1 MRIRDKVYEEDWELT
16 SLTALGSTFIAGAHH
31 LFGALAISLIVI
43 QSAFSLNIYIFA
55 IWLMLGVVILM
66 TDLFKGTQIKL
77 SSEVTFGLFFIFGT
91 ILSLLLAEPN
101 SMFFPAT
108 LGRVDIIIYQSLAG
122 LCIGLRFLS
131 TFYYMEYFEQEHTFV
146 RTKGQY
152 TKDQVQQYKDNLIKT
167 DFEYISP
174 EGIKTLQKWIV
185 LLRRMLWPFLLLI
198 IFSALAAL
206 YALMIFYLIPKD
218 SLAEYIIRP
227 SLILAAIIYSV
238 LLIRTNAILPKIV
251 DIDTQADQQQK
262 KNSDTEATEDEIENI
277 LIDNTT

>member
-16 SLTALGSTFIAGAHH
+16 SLTALGSTFIAGVHH

-55 IWLMLGVVILM
+55 IWLVLGVVILM
-66 TDLFKGTQIKL
+66 TDLFKGTQMKL

-91 ILSLLLAEPN
+91 ILSLLLADPN

-146 RTKGQY
+146 RTKSQY
-152 TKDQVQQYKDNLIKT
+152 TKEQVQQYKDNLIKT

-174 EGIKTLQKWIV
+174 KEIKTLQKWVV
-185 LLRRMLWPFLLLI
+185 LFRRMLWPFLLMI
-198 IFSALAAL
+198 VFAAFAAL
-206 YALMIFYLIPKD
+206 YALMIFYLIPED

-227 SLILAAIIYSV
+227 SLILVAIIYSV
-238 LLIRTNAILPKIV
+238 ILIRTNAILPKIV
-251 DIDTQADQQQK
+251 DVDTQDDQQQE
-262 KNSDTEATEDEIENI
+262 KNSDTEITEDEIENI
-277 LIDNTT
+277 SNNKTT

>member
-1 MRIRDKVYEEDWELT
+1 MRIKDKVYEEDWELT
-16 SLTALGSTFIAGAHH
+16 SLTALGSNFIAGAHH
-31 LFGALAISLIVI
+31 LFGALAISLIIV

-55 IWLMLGVVILM
+55 IWLVLGVVILM
-66 TDLFKGTQIKL
+66 TDLLKGTQMKL

-91 ILSLLLAEPN
+91 ILSLLLANPN

-146 RTKGQY
+146 RTKSKY
-152 TKDQVQQYKDNLIKT
+152 TREQVQQYKDNLIKT
-167 DFEYISP
+167 DFEYMSP
-174 EGIKTLQKWIV
+174 EGIKTLQKWVV
-185 LLRRMLWPFLLLI
+185 LFKRMLWPILLLI
-198 IFSALAAL
+198 IFAALAAL
-206 YALMIFYLIPKD
+206 YALMIFYLIPED

-227 SLILAAIIYSV
+227 SLILVAIIYSV

-251 DIDTQADQQQK
+251 DVDTQDNQQQE
-262 KNSDTEATEDEIENI
+262 KNSDTEATEDNIENS
-277 LIDNTT
+277 N

>member
-1 MRIRDKVYEEDWELT
+1 MRIRDKIYEEDWELT

-31 LFGALAISLIVI
+31 LFGALAISSIVI

-55 IWLMLGVVILM
+55 IWLVLGVVILI
-66 TDLFKGTQIKL
+66 TDFFKGTQIKL
-77 SSEVTFGLFFIFGT
+77 SSEIAFGLFFVFGT
-91 ILSLLLAEPN
+91 ILSLLLANSN

-122 LCIGLRFLS
+122 LCVGLRFLL

-146 RTKGQY
+146 RTKSQY
-152 TKDQVQQYKDNLIKT
+152 TKEQVRQYKDNLIKT

-174 EGIKTLQKWIV
+174 EGIKTLQQWTV
-185 LLRRMLWPFLLLI
+185 LFKRMLWPILILI
-198 IFSALAAL
+198 IFTALAAL
-206 YALMIFYLIPKD
+206 YALMVYYLIPED

-227 SLILAAIIYSV
+227 SLILVAIIYSV

-251 DIDTQADQQQK
+251 DVDTQDDQQQE
-262 KNSDTEATEDEIENI
+262 KNSDTEATEDDIENFS
-277 LIDNTT
+277 

>member
-1 MRIRDKVYEEDWELT
+1 MRIRDKVYEEEWELT

-55 IWLMLGVVILM
+55 IWLVLGVVILM
-66 TDLFKGTQIKL
+66 TDLFKGTQMKL

-91 ILSLLLAEPN
+91 ILSLLLANPN

-146 RTKGQY
+146 RTKSKY
-152 TKDQVQQYKDNLIKT
+152 TKEQVRQYKDNLIKT

-185 LLRRMLWPFLLLI
+185 LFRRMLWPFLLLI
-198 IFSALAAL
+198 IFAALAAL
-206 YALMIFYLIPKD
+206 YALMIFYLIPED

-227 SLILAAIIYSV
+227 SLILVAIIYSV
-238 LLIRTNAILPKIV
+238 ILIRTNTILPKIV
-251 DIDTQADQQQK
+251 DVDIQDDQKQE
-262 KNSDTEATEDEIENI
+262 KN
-277 LIDNTT
+277 

>member
-1 MRIRDKVYEEDWELT
+1 MRIRDKVFEEDWELT

-31 LFGALAISLIVI
+31 LFGALAVSLIIV

-55 IWLMLGVVILM
+55 IWLVLGVVILM
-66 TDLFKGTQIKL
+66 TDLFKGTQMKL

-91 ILSLLLAEPN
+91 ILSLLLANPN

-131 TFYYMEYFEQEHTFV
+131 TFYYMEYLEQDHPFV
-146 RTKGQY
+146 KTRSKY
-152 TKDQVQQYKDNLIKT
+152 TREQVQQYKDNLIKT

-185 LLRRMLWPFLLLI
+185 LFRRMLWPFMLLI
-198 IFSALAAL
+198 IFAALAAL
-206 YALMIFYLIPKD
+206 YALMIFYLIPED

-227 SLILAAIIYSV
+227 SLILVAIIYSV

-251 DIDTQADQQQK
+251 DVDTQDNRQQG
-262 KNSDTEATEDEIENI
+262 KNSDTEATEDGIENI
-277 LIDNTT
+277 S